1 MHCHLTKN
9 TDRLDPIFRRGI
21 SLLCSTELFSDVL
34 SPKNI
39 SLGLSPSKTNQA
51 LLHSFNFL
59 GPYQKILP
67 ELGLSLGLSQIVD
80 TEPSKK
86 TLTTLLAR
94 AWLGSWPITRAV
106 LQYWH
111 PICLCPEDPKVNRRL
126 TTQYHFIS
134 RPFEIFFWRS
144 LIGQWELFFPTIL
157 KMTASGRVHSKSHFS
172 AHEWTSGIDFTLGGQ
187 QLSLPTVLT
196 YYSVWNSLKHH
207 WCQSTFDLTLAWKL
221 LHSPIH
227 TREELLASS

>member
-1 MHCHLTKN
+1 MIMTTRVRKPPI
-9 TDRLDPIFRRGI
+9 RLE
-21 SLLCSTELFSDVL
+21 ELSDELSPHQITGSVPFSDTAF
-34 SPKNI
+34 
-39 SLGLSPSKTNQA
+39 SLYYWAA
-51 LLHSFNFL
+51 LF
-59 GPYQKILP
+59 
-67 ELGLSLGLSQIVD
+67 
-80 TEPSKK
+80 
-86 TLTTLLAR
+86 
-94 AWLGSWPITRAV
+94 
-106 LQYWH
+106 WH
-111 PICLCPEDPKVNRRL
+111 PICLCPEDPKVNRL

-221 LHSPIH
+221 LQPEPYHGSYVP
-227 TREELLASS
+227 S

>member
-1 MHCHLTKN
+1 MIE
-9 TDRLDPIFRRGI
+9 PG
-21 SLLCSTELFSDVL
+21 SFS
-34 SPKNI
+34 NCRYW
-39 SLGLSPSKTNQA
+39 A
-51 LLHSFNFL
+51 L
-59 GPYQKILP
+59 Q
-67 ELGLSLGLSQIVD
+67 
-80 TEPSKK
+80 K

-207 WCQSTFDLTLAWKL
+207 WCQSTFDLTFPSGTPPWEEAFY
-221 LHSPIH
+221 SYCIH
-227 TREELLASS
+227 ETATYTF